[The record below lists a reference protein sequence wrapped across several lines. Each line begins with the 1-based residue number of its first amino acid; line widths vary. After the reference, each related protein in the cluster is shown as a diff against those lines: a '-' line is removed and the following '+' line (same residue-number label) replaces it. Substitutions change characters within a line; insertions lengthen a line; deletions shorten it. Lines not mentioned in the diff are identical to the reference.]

1 MQVTINIDNPE
12 PAFAQLTA
20 QIKQGV
26 LGGSLNP
33 GDALPSIRQLA
44 QDLSLNPKT
53 VAKAYRML
61 ERDQVIESKGYRGTF
76 IHQNAMA
83 GSTHDLAAWVHER
96 LTKTIAVLR
105 DAGATDSEI
114 RIAFGN
120 AMNQQIS
127 KGT

>member
-1 MQVTINIDNPE
+1 MRVTINIDDPE
-12 PAFAQLTA
+12 PAFAQLIA

-26 LGGSLNP
+26 LAKQVIP

-44 QDLSLNPKT
+44 QDLALNPKT

-76 IHQNAMA
+76 IHQNAMV
-83 GSTHDLAAWVHER
+83 GSTLDLAAWVLGR
-96 LTKTIAVLR
+96 LVETITAVR

-120 AMNQQIS
+120 AMNPQAS

>member
-1 MQVTINIDNPE
+1 MRVTINIDDPE
-12 PAFAQLTA
+12 PAFAQLIA

-26 LGGSLNP
+26 LAKQVVP

-83 GSTHDLAAWVHER
+83 GSTLDLAAWVLGR
-96 LTKTIAVLR
+96 LVETITAVR

-120 AMNQQIS
+120 AMNPQAS